1 MNRLDIEE
9 GIERAAEQ
17 LMKDAGVSKL
27 DALNIHLGKYKS
39 QRRLEEAVRVQAFVR
54 RKQDKVEKNYGH
66 DFHKICSLFIVS
78 GIDIGQSEI
87 LAWHSISSC

>member
-1 MNRLDIEE
+1 MNRLDTEE

-39 QRRLEEAVRVQAFVR
+39 QRRLEEAVRVLAFIHM
-54 RKQDKVEKNYGH
+54 KQDKVEKTTDMTFN
-66 DFHKICSLFIVS
+66 KICSLFIVS
-78 GIDIGQSEI
+78 GIDI
-87 LAWHSISSC
+87 LANHRY